1 MMRQRSMRRKP
12 LYLVTNPSIQ
22 NWLRGNLWADGL
34 GLDVA
39 KPGMSFTD
47 SMMEPPLRH
56 HPVPPGVEHAI

>member
-12 LYLVTNPSIQ
+12 LYLVTNPPIQ
-22 NWLRGNLWADGL
+22 NWLRGNLWADGF

-39 KPGMSFTD
+39 KPGMSFTY
-47 SMMEPPLRH
+47 SMMELPLSH